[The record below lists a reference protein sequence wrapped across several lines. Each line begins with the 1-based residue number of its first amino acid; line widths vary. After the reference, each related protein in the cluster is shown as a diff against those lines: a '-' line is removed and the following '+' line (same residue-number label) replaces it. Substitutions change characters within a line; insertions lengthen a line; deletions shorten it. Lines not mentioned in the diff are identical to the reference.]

1 MKKKTEENRKKNEE
15 NREAEAFEESLET
28 LFGRELDL
36 TDEELDEELE
46 ACGMD
51 AAELKATVHKQLY
64 DYANHHYRTLDKN
77 VPENLDKT
85 LRALRPPSNAE
96 KAKAVVKTAENLVGS
111 FLDSARAKSAGV
123 LKTVMASQTS
133 QPQFA
138 FRNKKELTASDKD
151 LLESE
156 QEDVDSSDD

>member
-1 MKKKTEENRKKNEE
+1 MKKKIEENRKKNQE

-51 AAELKATVHKQLY
+51 ATELKANVHKQLF
-64 DYANHHYRTLDKN
+64 DYANHHYRTLDKE
-77 VPENLDKT
+77 VPEKLDKT
-85 LRALRPPSNAE
+85 LQALRPPSAAE
-96 KAKAVVKTAENLVGS
+96 KAKAVVKTAETLVGS
-111 FLDSARAKSAGV
+111 FLDTARAKSAGV
-123 LKTVMASQTS
+123 LDTVMASQTT

-138 FRNKKELTASDKD
+138 FRNKKELSATDKD

-156 QEDVDSSDD
+156 QEDVDSSDE